1 MKNIKLATILVIMVS
16 LNFSCDTK
24 PNDRAIGFTSWSDN
38 GEIYKWHLGT
48 DTAVDLVV
56 DLDKFWSKQNYSE
69 MRKFFADTAKFYF
82 RDGKFINNTTDF
94 INKISTD
101 EQNSTTKWDFVSAYS
116 VDLDPSM
123 GGEHVQASFNVKS
136 GDSLV
141 REIHEQY
148 YIIDNKIVLWK
159 QFSLPVK

>member
-1 MKNIKLATILVIMVS
+1 MKKIKLATLLIIMVS

-24 PNDRAIGFTSWSDN
+24 SNDRAIGFTNWSDN

-48 DTAVDLVV
+48 DAAVDLVV
-56 DLDKFWSKQNYSE
+56 ELDKVWAKQNYSE

-82 RDGKFINNTTDF
+82 RDGKFINNTNDF
-94 INKISTD
+94 INQISTD

-123 GGEHVQASFNVKS
+123 GGEHVQASFNVTS

-141 REIHEQY
+141 RELHEQY
-148 YIIDNKIVLWK
+148 YIINNKIVLWK